1 MASSSANPSS
11 AAAGARRQRS
21 ARTRDKV
28 LRVATELMARRGYSG
43 TTISAISKASGVMPA
58 SIYWHFESKEGLL
71 AAVIEGAAE
80 AWFEGAAQ
88 AAGGQDAA
96 PLGAESHK
104 QGLRYIFEERPDF
117 YRVLML
123 IGLERGQAGGPPV
136 EAVKRVRA
144 RLRAKLVERLSEALA
159 LEGQTREGLPETL
172 ADYAVLF
179 LDGLF
184 IAQQIAPAAGDALE
198 TRYDLLPVVMRAL
211 RVAIV
216 SEARDSGR
224 GETAGEPGDGS

>member
-1 MASSSANPSS
+1 MASSSLNPNSS
-11 AAAGARRQRS
+11 PNGTRSQRS

-28 LRVATELMARRGYSG
+28 LQVATELMARQGYSG

-58 SIYWHFESKEGLL
+58 SIYWHFDSKEGLL
-71 AAVIEGAAE
+71 AAVIDGAAE

-88 AAGGQDAA
+88 AAGGADAA
-96 PLGAESHK
+96 PLSAEEHK

-123 IGLERGQAGGPPV
+123 IGLERGQTGGPPV

-144 RLRAKLVERLSEALA
+144 RLREKLVERLSEALD
-159 LEGQTREGLPETL
+159 LEGQTLPGLPAIL
-172 ADYAVLF
+172 ADYAMLI

-184 IAQQIAPAAGDALE
+184 ITQQIDPLEGDALE
-198 TRYDLLPVVMRAL
+198 TRYDLFPTVMRAL
-211 RVAIV
+211 RVAFI
-216 SEARDSGR
+216 SEAQASEVSGD
-224 GETAGEPGDGS
+224 PGGAS

>member
-1 MASSSANPSS
+1 MTSSSHNQSVRPSS
-11 AAAGARRQRS
+11 TRRERS

-28 LRVATELMARRGYSG
+28 LQVATELMARQGYSG

-58 SIYWHFESKEGLL
+58 SIYWHFDSKEGLL

-88 AAGGQDAA
+88 ATGGHDAA
-96 PLGAESHK
+96 LPGDEENK

-144 RLRAKLVERLSEALA
+144 RLREKLVERLCESLT
-159 LEGQTREGLPETL
+159 LEGQALPGLPESL
-172 ADYAVLF
+172 ADYAMLV

-184 IAQQIAPAAGDALE
+184 ITQQIDPLEGDALE
-198 TRYDLLPVVMRAL
+198 ARYDLLPIVMRAL
-211 RVAIV
+211 RVAFV
-216 SEARDSGR
+216 SEAQASDSN
-224 GETAGEPGDGS
+224 GEPGGGP

>member
-1 MASSSANPSS
+1 MASSSPSQTANPSS
-11 AAAGARRQRS
+11 TRSQRS

-28 LRVATELMARRGYSG
+28 LAVATELMARQGYSG

-71 AAVIEGAAE
+71 AAVIERAAE

-88 AAGGQDAA
+88 AAGGPDAA
-96 PLGAESHK
+96 PLGADEHK

-136 EAVKRVRA
+136 EAVKRVRE
-144 RLRAKLVERLSEALA
+144 RLREKLVERLSEALV
-159 LEGQTREGLPETL
+159 LEGQTLPGLPESL
-172 ADYAVLF
+172 ADYAMLL

-184 IAQQIAPAAGDALE
+184 FTQQIDPLEGDALE
-198 TRYDLLPVVMRAL
+198 TRYDLLPTVMRAL
-211 RVAIV
+211 RVAFV
-216 SEARDSGR
+216 SEAQASDAS
-224 GETAGEPGDGS
+224 GEPGGDS